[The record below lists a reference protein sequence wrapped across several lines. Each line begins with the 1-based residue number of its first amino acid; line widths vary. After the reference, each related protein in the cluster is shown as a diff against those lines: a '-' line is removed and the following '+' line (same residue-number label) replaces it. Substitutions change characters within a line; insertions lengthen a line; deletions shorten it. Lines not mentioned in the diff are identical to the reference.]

1 MTRTKISS
9 FEDLEIWQRGVKLT
23 EEIYGLSSQ
32 LRRAAVSIPSN
43 IAEGF
48 ARFFVKEYIQFLYV
62 AIGSC
67 AEVSTQITIADR
79 LGYLKQ
85 EKANLLLDEVEQ
97 ISKMIMGLIK
107 KLKTKAKNPNN
118 YRLTTN
124 SPPSSSGLGRRVLNP
139 VTGVRLP
146 LGVFFIVD

>member
-9 FEDLEIWQRGVKLT
+9 FKDLKIWQRGVKLT

-32 LRRAAVSIPSN
+32 LRRAAASIPSN

-48 ARFFVKEYIQFLYV
+48 ARFFEKEYIQFLYV
-62 AIGSC
+62 AIESC

-85 EKANLLLDEVEQ
+85 
-97 ISKMIMGLIK
+97 
-107 KLKTKAKNPNN
+107 
-118 YRLTTN
+118 
-124 SPPSSSGLGRRVLNP
+124 
-139 VTGVRLP
+139 
-146 LGVFFIVD
+146 